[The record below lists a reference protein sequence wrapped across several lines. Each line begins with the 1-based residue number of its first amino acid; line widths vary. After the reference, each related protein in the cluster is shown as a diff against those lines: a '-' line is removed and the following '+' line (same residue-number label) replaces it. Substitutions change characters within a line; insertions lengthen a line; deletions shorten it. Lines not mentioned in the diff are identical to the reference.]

1 MLNQLQEEL
10 KLAMKNSDKATMTGL
25 RNIIGK
31 LKDAQINKG
40 ELLNHQESIKIL
52 NTTSKQLKESIRQ
65 YQKGGREDLVK
76 IELFELSLIDKYL
89 PKQKSPDEI
98 KIIIKDII
106 KLNKVNSIKDMGTV
120 MGAVMKELEGTADGK
135 IVKMLV
141 QEELS

>member
-40 ELLNHQESIKIL
+40 EPLNHQESIKIL
-52 NTTSKQLKESIRQ
+52 NTTSKQLKESIHQ
-65 YQKGGREDLVK
+65 YKKGGREDLVE
-76 IELFELSLIDKYL
+76 IELFELSLIEKYL
-89 PKQKSPDEI
+89 PKQKSTDEI
-98 KIIIKDII
+98 KIVIKDII
-106 KLNKVNSIKDMGTV
+106 KLNKASSIRDMGLI
-120 MGAVMKELEGTADGK
+120 MGSVMKKLEGTADGK

>member
-1 MLNQLQEEL
+1 MLNQFQEEL

-40 ELLNHQESIKIL
+40 EPLNNQESIKIL
-52 NTTSKQLKESIRQ
+52 NTTSKQLKESIQQ
-65 YQKGGREDLVK
+65 YKKGGREDLVK
-76 IELFELSLIDKYL
+76 IELFELSLIEKYL

>member
-40 ELLNHQESIKIL
+40 ELLNNQESIKIL

-76 IELFELSLIDKYL
+76 IELFELSLIEKYL